1 MKTDNK
7 NKQSKYAFN
16 INDINAKKKFQGSL
30 NDFQKLNRGLYDE
43 IENQDISIKDNKN
56 QLKKLKNKT
65 IKEFVYT
72 NKEIPDHW
80 KTKLDYE
87 QELLKMFVKDKNFL
101 VYLGHGGGGD
111 NFRTIKESE
120 KNNNISP
127 ISNLLSKTP
136 NLENKSLPKIESNNR
151 TTNSQMKS
159 GSTKH
164 IARNIRFND
173 KKNYTDKEILGIL
186 DDFKNAYPLFDKEKE
201 KNQGM
206 HNSKETIENEN
217 HDIKSKTFYN
227 TTRNNIFQNAFK
239 NNNIKNNLPNKK
251 KTITDFHPVGSFP
264 NIKQKHNNRQNTFR
278 QNIFTNLLPSNDKYK
293 YSKTLLRKMG
303 QGSSSASFRKK
314 PNNYNLNNNIFLNS
328 DNELF
333 EKRVTINNP
342 ILLKYLEGI
351 SFFGPYFS
359 YCPPCG
365 NRNLE
370 FYKNLEIN
378 QCLQI
383 IQQIKK
389 NKGKNIIIN
398 KKKSDTKK
406 KEQNND
412 NQEMNDNIS
421 IKYNSGSVNQ
431 NNYESDNNSMI
442 QQMSRDSKGSYEKEQ
457 YDMFN

>member
-1 MKTDNK
+1 MKTDTK
-7 NKQSKYAFN
+7 NKQIKYAFN
-16 INDINAKKKFQGSL
+16 INEINVKKKFQGSL

-56 QLKKLKNKT
+56 KLKKLKNKT

-87 QELLKMFVKDKNFL
+87 QDLLKMFVKDKNFL

-127 ISNLLSKTP
+127 ISNILSKSP
-136 NLENKSLPKIESNNR
+136 NTEAKSLPIIESNNK
-151 TTNSQMKS
+151 TGNSQIKS

-164 IARNIRFND
+164 IVRNIRFND
-173 KKNYTDKEILGIL
+173 KNNYTDKEILGIL
-186 DDFKNAYPLFDKEKE
+186 DDFRNAYPLFDKEKE
-201 KNQGM
+201 KNQGI
-206 HNSKETIENEN
+206 HSSKDNIENVN
-217 HDIKSKTFYN
+217 NDIKYKTFYN
-227 TTRNNIFQNAFK
+227 TTNRNNIFQEAFK
-239 NNNIKNNLPNKK
+239 GNNNKNHLLNKK

-278 QNIFTNLLPSNDKYK
+278 QNIFTNLLPSNDKYL
-293 YSKTLLRKMG
+293 KTISRKM
-303 QGSSSASFRKK
+303 GSSSANFRKK
-314 PNNYNLNNNIFLNS
+314 PNNYNQNNIFLNS
-328 DNELF
+328 DSESF

-389 NKGKNIIIN
+389 NKGKNFIIN
-398 KKKSDTKK
+398 KKKNEPKK
-406 KEQNND
+406 NEQINN
-412 NQEMNDNIS
+412 NQDMNDNIS
-421 IKYNSGSVNQ
+421 IKYNSGSINQ
-431 NNYESDNNSMI
+431 NNESDNNSMI
-442 QQMSRDSKGSYEKEQ
+442 QQMSKDSKGSYEKEQ